1 MTRKTELPDP
11 RELSHLSGL
20 STGVQPRVP
29 ELQEMLSGNY
39 RRPPSGLTVPPLGQ
53 RGRSS
58 PLQGSRG
65 S

>member
-29 ELQEMLSGNY
+29 ELQEMLSATTEGH
-39 RRPPSGLTVPPLGQ
+39 LLA
-53 RGRSS
+53 
-58 PLQGSRG
+58 
-65 S
+65 